1 MLKCT
6 KVFDYNYK
14 ALKENYRYIIN
25 QGGTS
30 SSKTFSTLQLLVA
43 ISLKYEKKIDV
54 VGLSVPHLKTG
65 VLNDM
70 PFVCEQFGINFD
82 DYYKESDKEFQAGK
96 GKICFLAFDK
106 LGNWDTFKRFRR
118 NIQKPNRIL

>member
-54 VGLSVPHLKTG
+54 ATILIWDISDWLDGLSFFDAGFHDLDEYVS
-65 VLNDM
+65 
-70 PFVCEQFGINFD
+70 NF
-82 DYYKESDKEFQAGK
+82 
-96 GKICFLAFDK
+96 
-106 LGNWDTFKRFRR
+106 
-118 NIQKPNRIL
+118 RILDSIYKNHKKY

>member
-43 ISLKYEKKIDV
+43 ISLKYEKKIE
-54 VGLSVPHLKTG
+54 L
-65 VLNDM
+65 
-70 PFVCEQFGINFD
+70 FVTSSFGIAR
-82 DYYKESDKEFQAGK
+82 K
-96 GKICFLAFDK
+96 
-106 LGNWDTFKRFRR
+106 
-118 NIQKPNRIL
+118 